1 MDKIKAGLL
10 SSFLLLTACSS
21 NADETFYEEVNA
33 DTGHAHVHGMD
44 YVGEDLMIAT
54 HYGLLKKEND
64 TWLHSTANNHDYM
77 GFTAFDEGFYASGHP
92 EPSNDLENPLGLVKS
107 TDQGE
112 TLEQLVFSG
121 ETDYHYMS
129 AGKNT
134 GRLYTALMHGN
145 SELEA
150 GFYYTDDEGD
160 NWISMPLS
168 GLEAESVF
176 GLSAH
181 PDHQDQIA
189 ILTNRGLY
197 ESTDAGETVTLKENS
212 EGTSAALYTESQFYT
227 VKNQVFISQDEELG
241 QIPLEEPVLY
251 LAVNPSD
258 SEQIYAVTGEGEA
271 AVTEDGG
278 TNWTAEEIIPSE

>member
-10 SSFLLLTACSS
+10 SSVVLLTACSS
-21 NADETFYEEVNA
+21 DEAFFEEVTA

-44 YVGEDLMIAT
+44 YVDGELMIAT
-54 HYGLLKKEND
+54 HYGLLKKGDE
-64 TWLHSTANNHDYM
+64 TWLHSTTNNHDYM
-77 GFTAFDEGFYASGHP
+77 GFTAFEEGFYASGHP
-92 EPSNDLENPLGLVKS
+92 EPSSDLENPLGLVKS

-160 NWISMPLS
+160 NWTSMLLS

-212 EGTSAALYTESQFYT
+212 EGTSAAHYTESQFYT

-271 AVTEDGG
+271 AVTVDGG
-278 TNWTAEEIIPSE
+278 TSWTAEYIIPSE